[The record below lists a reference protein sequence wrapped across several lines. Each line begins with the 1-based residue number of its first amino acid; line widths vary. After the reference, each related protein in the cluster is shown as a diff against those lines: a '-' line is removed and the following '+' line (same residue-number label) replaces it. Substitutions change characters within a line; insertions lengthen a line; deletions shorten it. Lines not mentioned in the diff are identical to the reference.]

1 MSETINELAAGFWPC
16 GGLSRSDRTPASL
29 TRSQDKPLGA
39 GAGGVSGPIESEPPV
54 PSQPLK
60 VDSTQGVCH
69 FPVMNGHALLFPEL
83 NRTDVEEK
91 RLGLLERWRMF
102 GKLADEFGGLA
113 PQAFVD
119 DLLGVSRQRVG
130 DLIRE
135 GHLEQV
141 EFIGTKWVSGRSLR
155 AWMNDPKTHGGGRAN
170 KRPPMWKQV
179 VFDAKTSLA
188 ELGAIIPD
196 HWVGE

>member
-1 MSETINELAAGFWPC
+1 M
-16 GGLSRSDRTPASL
+16 PA
-29 TRSQDKPLGA
+29 A
-39 GAGGVSGPIESEPPV
+39 GAGGWIGTTDGKPRV

-60 VDSTQGVCH
+60 VDSAQGVCH
-69 FPVMNGHALLFPEL
+69 LDLVNGHAAELLFPEL
-83 NRTDVEEK
+83 NRSDIEEK
-91 RLGLLERWRMF
+91 RLGLLERWRLF

-155 AWMNDPKTHGGGRAN
+155 AWMNDPKTHGGGRSN

-179 VFDAKTSLA
+179 VFDAKSSLA

-196 HWVGE
+196 EWVGYKG

>member
-1 MSETINELAAGFWPC
+1 VFVE
-16 GGLSRSDRTPASL
+16 
-29 TRSQDKPLGA
+29 
-39 GAGGVSGPIESEPPV
+39 EPV
-54 PSQPLK
+54 APSPPLK
-60 VDSTQGVCH
+60 VDSAQGVCDRSD
-69 FPVMNGHALLFPEL
+69 MNDTATALLFPEL
-83 NRTDVEEK
+83 NRTDIEEK

-102 GKLADEFGGLA
+102 GRLAEEFDGLA
-113 PQAFVD
+113 PQAFVN
-119 DLLGVSRQRVG
+119 DLLGVSRQRVA
-130 DLIRE
+130 DLIKE

-141 EFIGTKWVSGRSLR
+141 DFIGSKWVSGRSLKT
-155 AWMNDPKTHGGGRAN
+155 WMSSPRKTGGGRSN

>member
-1 MSETINELAAGFWPC
+1 MIVEEPVAPNP
-16 GGLSRSDRTPASL
+16 
-29 TRSQDKPLGA
+29 PLGW
-39 GAGGVSGPIESEPPV
+39 
-54 PSQPLK
+54 
-60 VDSTQGVCH
+60 VDTTQGVCEL
-69 FPVMNGHALLFPEL
+69 PNMTGTALLFPEL
-83 NRTDVEEK
+83 NRNDIEEK
-91 RLGLLERWRMF
+91 RLGLLERWQAF
-102 GKLADEFGGLA
+102 GRLAEEFGGLA

-135 GHLEQV
+135 GHLEQID
-141 EFIGTKWVSGRSLR
+141 FIGTKWVSGRSLR
-155 AWMNDPKTHGGGRAN
+155 AWMNTPKTHGGGRAN

-196 HWVGE
+196 HWVDS